1 MIKPL
6 NIQKWI
12 ADNRDQLRP
21 PIGNK
26 RIFTDNDDFIVMAVG
41 GPNARKDYHTQAG
54 EEIFYQLEGNVKVGL
69 IQDGTHSII
78 DLLEGEM
85 LLVPAHTPHKPM
97 RPAGTVGLVIE
108 RKRAENETDYFSWYC
123 EQCENLLHTSPLKLM
138 DIERELPIVMEAFFS
153 DEKLHACKK
162 CGTVMAKP

>member
-12 ADNRDQLRP
+12 SDNRDQLRP

-26 RIFTDNDDFIVMAVG
+26 KIFTDNEEFIVMAVG

-54 EEIFYQLEGNVKVGL
+54 EEIFYQLEGNVQVGL
-69 IQDGTHSII
+69 IEKGKHVVI
-78 DLLEGEM
+78 DLKEGEM

-97 RPAGTVGLVIE
+97 RPADTVGLVIE
-108 RKRAENETDYFSWYC
+108 RARAAHEIDYFSWYC
-123 EQCENLLHTSPLKLM
+123 EKCENLLHTSPLKLR
-138 DIERELPIVMEAFFS
+138 DIEKELPIVMEAFFS
-153 DEKLHACKK
+153 DEKLHTCKN
-162 CGTVMAKP
+162 CGTEMARP